1 MRKSLAEIFEDEPE
15 AFDPA
20 SVIYNLFK
28 DFYDIKGIDLRE
40 YQVRGE
46 IEKKQIEGGYSCVE
60 ERVKNLRQRFSE
72 AVITARRS
80 GSG

>member
-20 SVIYNLFK
+20 SVIYKLFK

-40 YQVRGE
+40 
-46 IEKKQIEGGYSCVE
+46 
-60 ERVKNLRQRFSE
+60 
-72 AVITARRS
+72 
-80 GSG
+80 